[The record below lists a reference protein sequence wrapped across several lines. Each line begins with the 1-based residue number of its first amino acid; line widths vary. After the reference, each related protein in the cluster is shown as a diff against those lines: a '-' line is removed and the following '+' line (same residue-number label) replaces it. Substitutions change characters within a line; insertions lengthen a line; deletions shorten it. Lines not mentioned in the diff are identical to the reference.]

1 MLNSSNILTEKDIAY
16 LDIVFQRISN
26 KMDKNNLLIV
36 ELKSSWLRGNKTFSL
51 SICDPF
57 NSLFM
62 IYYRLSFVNSCQIVL
77 LLHFVICWIVFL
89 LGFVMG

>member
-26 KMDKNNLLIV
+26 KMYKNNLLIV
-36 ELKSSWLRGNKTFSL
+36 ELKSSWLRGNKTSL

-62 IYYRLSFVNSCQIVL
+62 IYYRLSFVKLFYYCIL
-77 LLHFVICWIVFL
+77 LFAV
-89 LGFVMG
+89 